1 VLGAVVLG
9 STLFREQVARAA
21 SPFTNVIVGNTSTNP
36 VPVQQQG
43 TASVNVSN
51 TPSVQVNGTVSTA
64 SADTTSILYEGNLGN
79 WICGIRE

>member
-1 VLGAVVLG
+1 MLGAVVLG
-9 STLFREQVARAA
+9 STLFREQVAGAA

-64 SADTTSILYEGNLGN
+64 SADTTSILYEGNLCN